1 MRRVQKLLDQ
11 ASVTQV
17 LRAATTEAHE
27 RLHHSSMLGAFEAG
41 TTDAG
46 GYADIMQVFLDYYRA
61 VDPVVISAMAEHAGG
76 AQFSYIPRAE
86 LFARDIAALP
96 ILPSLAPVEYHAPA
110 ISNAAELA
118 GVIYVIEGSILGGA
132 GLDRAARTVLRDG
145 TVEGRSYWQW
155 CRSNAGKRWKEAR
168 SFIDALVCSHAG
180 QASAVAAATTHF
192 DLLQTRFSE
201 AAAARQP

>member
-1 MRRVQKLLDQ
+1 MLDQ
-11 ASVTQV
+11 ASVTQL

-61 VDPVVISAMAEHAGG
+61 VDPVVINAMAEHA
-76 AQFSYIPRAE
+76 ASAAFSYIPRAG

-96 ILPSLAPVEYHAPA
+96 VGPSLAPVEYVVPA
-110 ISNAAELA
+110 INSPAELA
-118 GVIYVIEGSILGGA
+118 GVVYVIEGSILGGA
-132 GLDRAARTVLRDG
+132 GLDRAARAVLKGD
-145 TVEGRSYWQW
+145 TPEGRSYWQW
-155 CRSNAGKRWKEAR
+155 CRSNAGKRWKETR
-168 SFIDALVCSHAG
+168 SFIDELVPGHEG
-180 QASAVAAATTHF
+180 HASAVAAATTHF

-201 AAAARQP
+201 AAAARQA